1 MFSQFDQK
9 QNFRIDVSQI
19 INRLSKCKNRKVKF
33 KSDTTQI
40 MKFSIKDFFSKMTKF
55 VGNCRFGHIY

>member
-33 KSDTTQI
+33 KSDTTQT
-40 MKFSIKDFFSKMTKF
+40 MTFSIKDFFSNMTKF
-55 VGNCRFGHIY
+55 MGNCGFGHIY